1 MEAQMQLYE
10 LLRPFARM
18 VAEELQEIQKPK
30 EEPIEVSECNRR
42 LRGIQGIMEIFKC
55 SRSKASRI
63 KDSGI
68 IDGAITR
75 ISQRVFLVDEQKAL
89 DAMNKKPKGGR
100 RY

>member
-1 MEAQMQLYE
+1 MQLYE

-30 EEPIEVSECNRR
+30 EEPAGNRK

-89 DAMNKKPKGGR
+89 EAMSKKPKGGR